1 MAVAVKM
8 LHLWAATCQDVSSL
22 GRWSHFLWFSGVPFN
37 TCQFTNGCKFSYF
50 ILGLSMAVAVKM
62 FHLWAA
68 TCQDVS
74 SLGRWSH
81 CLWLM
86 PYTLIL
92 CISLYD
98 QP

>member
-37 TCQFTNGCKFSYF
+37 TCQFTNGCKLSYF

-86 PYTLIL
+86 PYTFVYQ
-92 CISLYD
+92 SL
-98 QP
+98 